1 MSSWIREAAYVE
13 EKFLE
18 QLEALGWK
26 TLIISD
32 NDNKHRTHKALMG
45 RDSFKDV
52 ILKDVL
58 VSSLK
63 KINGDWLTDE
73 QIKEV
78 IATLVNINHSSLFE
92 NNLASTELLLE
103 NISVDINHAT
113 GAKSPTVKYIDF
125 ENIENNE
132 FLAISQFMVDGA
144 QTIIPDITLFV
155 NGIPLVVIECKAPD
169 ITDPIAE
176 GVNQLKR
183 YMNTRGTEKSEGAS
197 KLFNTNAFT
206 VVSCRTQA
214 KSGTISS
221 NLEHYLS
228 WKDPY
233 PRDLAE
239 LGSDEQD
246 ILVAGMLA
254 PTNLLEI
261 MRDFIVVMGSGR
273 KRVKIVCRYQQYR
286 AVKKTI
292 KRILE
297 AKTLEER
304 NGVVWHTQGSGKSL
318 TMVFL
323 IKHSRNIKEL
333 QDYKILF
340 IVDRSDLQEQLE
352 ETATLIGE
360 KIEVALNGRDLKKKL
375 SNDVSNINMTMMQK
389 FNDGEFEKASKDLDT
404 SKVIVL
410 IDEAHRTQYSKFGSA
425 LRIALPDAVKI
436 AFTGTPVAKTVGSF
450 GSYIDT
456 YKIRE
461 AVDDGAT
468 VPIIYE
474 GMTSQDTIENKG
486 EFDTKFEDL
495 FADMTEEQQEA
506 IKKKYGTKGDILE
519 APKRIEAIAKDM
531 VRHYVEHILPNGY
544 KAQVV
549 SSSRKAAILYAQAIQ
564 KAIDEYALSCDDT
577 NEYKELISKLKT
589 AVVISAKHND
599 NSDDF
604 PKEFTTKTHK
614 DNAVAS
620 FKKPLYTKP
629 PLEATEDEDIYDA
642 QKTSQLAFLVVSD
655 MLLTG
660 FDAPIE
666 QVMYLDKKLTAHN
679 LLQAIARVNR
689 TYEGKTRGLIVDYYG
704 VGAHL
709 KEALQSYEDADVEDV
724 MQDFSSELSNL
735 ELSHRKV
742 MQFFSENK
750 IEEISA
756 DTLEDAVI
764 LLADE
769 KLRAEFKVHFKEFT
783 KLIDFILPHPIKKYF
798 LDDAKVLGLIK
809 NEAQRRYRDEELQ
822 IEGIGEKVK
831 QLINEHLVSQGIET
845 KVRPISIFDDEFGNA
860 LKDRPDKAV
869 ASEMEHAIRYTIRIN
884 IDKDPIY
891 YKSLAQKLEKIIAD
905 HKDEWKKLVEKL
917 SKFNEKMQGGREIL
931 EVFQKLECDVC
942 MAYYDMFLSFY
953 SEENIDEK
961 VKDSIIELVINSLE
975 MASREIQRVDFWGT
989 TGQKSRESL
998 ENYLVSL
1005 IASTKQ
1011 AILIQNIPDI
1021 KEKFM
1026 GISKENH
1033 KTLQGLNLAN

>member
-18 QLEALGWK
+18 QLASLNWN
-26 TLIISD
+26 TLVIDD
-32 NDNKHRTHKALMG
+32 NDNKHRTAKALFG

-52 ILKDVL
+52 FLEDILKT
-58 VSSLK
+58 SLL
-63 KINGDWLTDE
+63 KINGDWLKDE

-78 IATLVNINHSSLFE
+78 INTLKNINHSTLFE
-92 NNLASTELLLE
+92 NNLTCKQLLLE
-103 NISVDINHAT
+103 NTSVDINHQT

-125 ENIENNE
+125 ENIENNH

-169 ITDPIAE
+169 ITDPIHE

-183 YMNTRGTEKSEGAS
+183 YMNARGTEQSEGAQ
-197 KLFNTNAFT
+197 KLFNTNAF
-206 VVSCRTQA
+206 VVISCRTQA

-233 PRDLAE
+233 PKALSE
-239 LGSDEQD
+239 FGKDEQD

-254 PTNLLEI
+254 PLNLLEI
-261 MRDFIVVMGSGR
+261 MRDFTVVMGSG
-273 KRVKIVCRYQQYR
+273 KRQVKVVCRYQQYR
-286 AVKKTI
+286 AVKKTV

-304 NGVVWHTQGSGKSL
+304 NGVIWHTQGSGKSL

-323 IKHSRNIKEL
+323 VKHSRSIKEL

-360 KIEVALNGRDLKKKL
+360 EILIASNGNDLKKKL

-389 FNDGEFEKASKDLDT
+389 FSDGEFEKLNDGIDT

-425 LRIALPDAVKI
+425 LRKALPDAVKI

-461 AVDDGAT
+461 AVEDGAT

-474 GMTSQDTIENKG
+474 GMTSKDALINKG
-486 EFDTKFEDL
+486 EFDAKFEDL
-495 FADMTEEQQEA
+495 FADLTPEQMEA

-519 APKRIEAIAKDM
+519 APKRIEAIAKNM
-531 VRHYVEHILPNGY
+531 VEHYIKNILPNGY

-549 SSSRKAAILYAQAIQ
+549 SASRKAAILYSEAINQALKRYKDEVGEL
-564 KAIDEYALSCDDT
+564 KAM
-577 NEYKELISKLKT
+577 
-589 AVVISAKHND
+589 VVISPKHND
-599 NSDDF
+599 NSDEI

-614 DNAVAS
+614 DNAVAE
-620 FKKPLYTKP
+620 FKKTL
-629 PLEATEDEDIYDA
+629 DR
-642 QKTSQLAFLVVSD
+642 SNLAFIVVSD

-709 KEALQSYEDADVEDV
+709 KEALADYEDDDVADV
-724 MQDFSSELSNL
+724 MQDFSGELDKL
-735 ELSHRKV
+735 ELTHRKV
-742 MQFFSENK
+742 MQFFNQNGV
-750 IEEISA
+750 EEINK
-756 DTLEDAVI
+756 DNLEDAVVM
-764 LLADE
+764 LADE
-769 KLRAEFKVHFKEFT
+769 KLRAEFKMYFKEFT
-783 KLIDFILPHPIKKYF
+783 KLIDFILPHPIKRYF
-798 LDDAKVLGLIK
+798 LDDAKVLGMIK
-809 NEAQRRYRDEELQ
+809 NEAQRRYRDEELL
-822 IEGIGEKVK
+822 IEGIGEKIK
-831 QLINEHLVSQGIET
+831 KLINEHLVSEGIET
-845 KVRPISIFDDEFGNA
+845 KVRPVSIFDDEFESA

-869 ASEMEHAIRYTIRIN
+869 ASEMEHALRYTIRIN

-891 YKSLAQKLEKIIAD
+891 YKSLAQKLEKIIAE
-905 HKDEWKKLVEKL
+905 HKEEWDKLVEKL
-917 SKFNEKMQGGREIL
+917 SKFKQEMKGGREIL
-931 EVFQKLECDVC
+931 EVFSKINCGVC
-942 MAYYDMFLSFY
+942 MPFYDMFLSFY
-953 SEENIDEK
+953 DADVSEKQRDAIID
-961 VKDSIIELVINSLE
+961 LVINALGVTVRE
-975 MASREIQRVDFWGT
+975 MQRVDFWGS
-989 TGQKSRESL
+989 TGENSRHTL
-998 ENYLVSL
+998 QNYLVGL
-1005 IASTKQ
+1005 IAATKDT
-1011 AILIQNIPDI
+1011 ILLKNIPAI
-1021 KEKFM
+1021 KEQFM
-1026 GISKENH
+1026 SLTKENQ
-1033 KTLQGLNLAN
+1033 KELQGLILDN

>member
-18 QLEALGWK
+18 QLDSLGWDV
-26 TLIISD
+26 LVIDD
-32 NDNKHRTHKALMG
+32 NDNKHRRAKALLG
-45 RDSFKDV
+45 RDSFKEV
-52 ILKDVL
+52 ILEDMLKA
-58 VSSLK
+58 SLL
-63 KINGDWLTDE
+63 KINGDWLKIE

-78 IATLVNINHSSLFE
+78 INTLKNINHSTLFE
-92 NNLASTELLLE
+92 NNLACRELLLE
-103 NISVDINHAT
+103 NTSVDLNHTT

-125 ENIENNE
+125 ENIENNH
-132 FLAISQFMVDGA
+132 FLAVSQFMIDGA

-169 ITDPIAE
+169 ITDPIHE

-183 YMNTRGTEKSEGAS
+183 YMNTRGTEQSEGAQ
-197 KLFNTNAFT
+197 KLFNTNAFV
-206 VVSCRTQA
+206 VVSSRTQA

-221 NLEHYLS
+221 KLEHFLS

-233 PRDLAE
+233 PKSLSE
-239 LGSDEQD
+239 FGKDEQD
-246 ILVAGMLA
+246 ILVAGMLS
-254 PTNLLEI
+254 PQNLLEI
-261 MRDFIVVMGSGR
+261 MRDFTVVMGSG
-273 KRVKIVCRYQQYR
+273 KRQVKVVCRYQQYR

-292 KRILE
+292 NRILE

-304 NGVVWHTQGSGKSL
+304 NGVIWHTQGSGKSL

-323 IKHSRNIKEL
+323 VKHSRSIKEL

-360 KIEVALNGRDLKKKL
+360 EILTASNANDLKKKL

-389 FNDGEFEKASKDLDT
+389 FNDGEFEKASEGVDT

-425 LRIALPDAVKI
+425 LRKSLPDAIKI

-474 GMTSQDTIENKG
+474 GMTSKDTLQNKG

-495 FADMTEEQQEA
+495 FADLSSEQMEA

-519 APKRIEAIAKDM
+519 APKRIEAIAKNM
-531 VRHYVEHILPNGY
+531 VEHYIKNILPNGY

-549 SSSRKAAILYAQAIQ
+549 SSSRKAAILYNDAIN
-564 KAIDEYALSCDDT
+564 KALS
-577 NEYKELISKLKT
+577 EHKEEIGELRAT
-589 AVVISAKHND
+589 VVISAKHND
-599 NSDDF
+599 NSDEI
-604 PKEFTTKTHK
+604 PKDFTTKTHK
-614 DNAVAS
+614 DNAVS
-620 FKKPLYTKP
+620 EFKKPL
-629 PLEATEDEDIYDA
+629 DR
-642 QKTSQLAFLVVSD
+642 SSLAFIVVSD

-666 QVMYLDKKLTAHN
+666 QIMYLDKKLTAHN

-689 TYEGKTRGLIVDYYG
+689 TYESKTRGLIVDYYG

-709 KEALQSYEDADVEDV
+709 KEALANYEDDDVADV
-724 MQDFSSELSNL
+724 MQDFNDEIDKL

-742 MQFFSENK
+742 MQFFNQNSV
-750 IEEISA
+750 EEINKE
-756 DTLEDAVI
+756 TLEEAVVM
-764 LLADE
+764 LADE
-769 KLRAEFKVHFKEFT
+769 KLRAEFKMHYKEFT
-783 KLIDFILPHPIKKYF
+783 KLIDFILPHPIKRYF
-798 LDDAKVLGLIK
+798 LDDAKVLGMIK
-809 NEAQRRYRDEELQ
+809 NEAQRRYRDEELL
-822 IEGIGEKVK
+822 IEGIGEKIK
-831 QLINEHLVSQGIET
+831 KLINEHLVSEGIET
-845 KVRPISIFDDEFGNA
+845 KVRPVSIFDDEFESA

-869 ASEMEHAIRYTIRIN
+869 ASEMEHALRYTIRVN
-884 IDKDPIY
+884 LDKDPIY
-891 YKSLAQKLEKIIAD
+891 YKSLAEKLEKIISE
-905 HKDEWKKLVEKL
+905 HRGEWDKLVEKL
-917 SKFNEKMQGGREIL
+917 SKFKQDIKGGREIL
-931 EVFQKLECDVC
+931 EVFSKINCDVC

-953 SEENIDEK
+953 DDELEEKHKDTIID
-961 VKDSIIELVINSLE
+961 LVINSLGVTVRE
-975 MASREIQRVDFWGT
+975 MERVDFWGT
-989 TGQKSRESL
+989 TGIESRNKL
-998 ENYLVSL
+998 QNYIVGL
-1005 IASTKQ
+1005 IATTKD
-1011 AILIQNIPDI
+1011 AVLIKNIPTI
-1021 KEKFM
+1021 KEQFM
-1026 GISKENH
+1026 SLTKENQ
-1033 KTLQGLNLAN
+1033 KDLQGLKLDN

>member
-18 QLEALGWK
+18 QLESLGWD
-26 TLIISD
+26 TLTIAD
-32 NDNKHRTHKALMG
+32 NDNKHRTAEALQG

-52 ILKDVL
+52 ILEDILSEAIV
-58 VSSLK
+58 
-63 KINGDWLTDE
+63 KINGDWLKEE
-73 QIKEV
+73 QVKEV
-78 IATLVNINHSSLFE
+78 IATLKNINHSSLFE
-92 NNLASTELLLE
+92 NNLASTALLIE
-103 NISVDINHAT
+103 NTSVDVNHAT

-125 ENIENNE
+125 ENISNNH
-132 FLAISQFMVDGA
+132 FLAVSQFMVDGA

-169 ITDPIAE
+169 VTDPIHE

-183 YMNTRGTEKSEGAS
+183 YMNTRGTQLSEGAS
-197 KLFNTNAFT
+197 KLFHTNAFV
-206 VVSCRTQA
+206 VVSARTQA

-233 PRDLAE
+233 PKTLSE
-239 LGSDEQD
+239 FGKDEQD

-261 MRDFIVVMGSGR
+261 MRDFTVVMGSGR

-286 AVKKTI
+286 AVKKTV
-292 KRILE
+292 KRIMQ
-297 AKTLEER
+297 ANTPQER
-304 NGVVWHTQGSGKSL
+304 NGVIWHTQGSGKSL

-323 IKHSRNIKEL
+323 IRHLRSIKEL
-333 QDYKILF
+333 QEYKILF

-360 KIEVALNGRDLKKKL
+360 KIDTALNGKDLKKKL

-389 FNDGEFEKASKDLDT
+389 FNDGEFERASEGIDT
-404 SKVIVL
+404 SKVLVL

-425 LRIALPDAVKI
+425 LRLALPDAVKI
-436 AFTGTPVAKTVGSF
+436 AFTGTPVEKTVGSF

-461 AVDDGAT
+461 AVEDGAT

-474 GMTSQDTIENKG
+474 GMTSNDTLENRG
-486 EFDTKFEDL
+486 EFDAKFEDL
-495 FADMTEEQQEA
+495 FADLSPEQIEA

-519 APKRIEAIAKDM
+519 APKRIEAIAKNM
-531 VRHYVEHILPNGY
+531 VEHYIKNILPNGY

-549 SSSRKAAILYAQAIQ
+549 SSSRKAAILYSEAIN
-564 KAIDEYALSCDDT
+564 KALEEFKDEIG
-577 NEYKELISKLKT
+577 ELKAT
-589 AVVISAKHND
+589 VVISPKHND

-604 PKEFTTKTHK
+604 PKEFTTKSHK
-614 DNAVAS
+614 DSAVAE
-620 FKKPLYTKP
+620 FKKPL
-629 PLEATEDEDIYDA
+629 DR
-642 QKTSQLAFLVVSD
+642 SNLAFLVVSD

-709 KEALQSYEDADVEDV
+709 KEALANYENDDVADV
-724 MQDFSSELSNL
+724 MQDFSGELDKL

-742 MQFFSENK
+742 MQFFSQNGV
-750 IEEISA
+750 EEINKDS
-756 DTLEDAVI
+756 LEDAVVM
-764 LLADE
+764 LADE
-769 KLRAEFKVHFKEFT
+769 KLRAEFKMHYKEFT
-783 KLIDFILPHPIKKYF
+783 KLIDFILPHPVKRYF
-798 LDDAKVLGLIK
+798 LDDAKVLGMIK
-809 NEAQRRYRDEELQ
+809 NEAQRRYRDQELL
-822 IEGIGEKVK
+822 IEGIGEKIK
-831 QLINEHLVSQGIET
+831 KLINEHLVSEGIET
-845 KVRPISIFDDEFGNA
+845 KVRPVSIFDDEFEYA
-860 LKDRPDKAV
+860 LKDRPNKAV
-869 ASEMEHAIRYTIRIN
+869 ASEMEHALRYTIKIN

-891 YKSLAQKLEKIIAD
+891 YKSLAEKLEKIIAE
-905 HKDEWKKLVEKL
+905 HRGEWDKLVEKL
-917 SKFNEKMQGGREIL
+917 SKFKEEIVGGREVL
-931 EVFQKLECDVC
+931 EVFKKLGCDVC

-953 SEENIDEK
+953 DGEVSEK
-961 VKDSIIELVINSLE
+961 TKDVIIELVINSISI
-975 MASREIQRVDFWGT
+975 AARDISRVDFWGT
-989 TGQKSRESL
+989 TGAESRNNL
-998 ENYLVSL
+998 QNYLVGL
-1005 IASTKQ
+1005 IAATKD
-1011 AILIQNIPDI
+1011 AVLIKHIALI
-1021 KEKFM
+1021 KEQFM
-1026 GISKENH
+1026 SLTKENQ
-1033 KTLQGLNLAN
+1033 KELQGLKLDN

>member
-18 QLEALGWK
+18 QLQSLGWD
-26 TLIISD
+26 TLTIAD
-32 NDNKHRTHKALMG
+32 NDNKHRTAKALKG

-52 ILKDVL
+52 ILEDILSKAIV
-58 VSSLK
+58 
-63 KINGDWLTDE
+63 KINGDWLKEE

-78 IATLVNINHSSLFE
+78 IATLKNINHSSLFE
-92 NNLASTELLLE
+92 NNLASTALLIE
-103 NISVDINHAT
+103 NTSVDVNHAT

-125 ENIENNE
+125 ENISNNH
-132 FLAISQFMVDGA
+132 FLAVSQFMVDGA

-169 ITDPIAE
+169 VTDPIHE

-183 YMNTRGTEKSEGAS
+183 YMNTRGTEQSEGAS
-197 KLFNTNAFT
+197 KLFHTNAFV
-206 VVSCRTQA
+206 VVSARTQA

-233 PRDLAE
+233 PKTLSE
-239 LGSDEQD
+239 FGKDEQD

-261 MRDFIVVMGSGR
+261 MRDFSVVMGSGR

-286 AVKKTI
+286 AVKKTV

-297 AKTLEER
+297 ANTPQER
-304 NGVVWHTQGSGKSL
+304 NGVIWHTQGSGKSL

-323 IKHSRNIKEL
+323 VRHLRSIKEL

-340 IVDRSDLQEQLE
+340 VVDRSDLQEQLE

-360 KIEVALNGRDLKKKL
+360 KIDTALNGKDLKKKL

-389 FNDGEFEKASKDLDT
+389 FNDGEFEKASEGIDT
-404 SKVIVL
+404 SKVLVL

-425 LRIALPDAVKI
+425 LRLALPDAVKI
-436 AFTGTPVAKTVGSF
+436 AFTGTPVEKTVGSF

-461 AVDDGAT
+461 AVEDGAT

-474 GMTSQDTIENKG
+474 GMTSNDTLENRG
-486 EFDTKFEDL
+486 EFDAKFEDL
-495 FADMTEEQQEA
+495 FADLTPEQIEV

-519 APKRIEAIAKDM
+519 APKRIEAIAKNM
-531 VRHYVEHILPNGY
+531 VEHYIKNILPNGY

-549 SSSRKAAILYAQAIQ
+549 SSSRKAAILYN
-564 KAIDEYALSCDDT
+564 KAINKALQEYAKDIG
-577 NEYKELISKLKT
+577 ELRSS
-589 AVVISAKHND
+589 VVISAKHND

-604 PKEFTTKTHK
+604 PKEFTTKSHK
-614 DNAVAS
+614 DSAVVE
-620 FKKPLYTKP
+620 FKKSL
-629 PLEATEDEDIYDA
+629 DR
-642 QKTSQLAFLVVSD
+642 SNLAFLVVSD

-709 KEALQSYEDADVEDV
+709 KEALANYEDADVADV
-724 MQDFSSELSNL
+724 MQDISCEIDKL

-742 MQFFSENK
+742 MQFFSQNGV
-750 IEEISA
+750 EEINK
-756 DTLEDAVI
+756 DNLEDAVVM
-764 LLADE
+764 LADE
-769 KLRAEFKVHFKEFT
+769 KLRAEFKMHFKEFT
-783 KLIDFILPHPIKKYF
+783 KLIDFILPHPIKRYF
-798 LDDAKVLGLIK
+798 LDDAKVLGMIK

-822 IEGIGEKVK
+822 IEGIGEKIK
-831 QLINEHLVSQGIET
+831 KLINEHLVSQGIET
-845 KVRPISIFDDEFGNA
+845 RVRPVSIFDDEFEDA
-860 LKDRPDKAV
+860 LKDRPNKAV
-869 ASEMEHAIRYTIRIN
+869 ASEMEHALRYTIKIN

-891 YKSLAQKLEKIIAD
+891 YKSLAEKLEKIIAE
-905 HKDEWKKLVEKL
+905 HKGEWDKLVEKL
-917 SKFNEKMQGGREIL
+917 SKFKEEIVGGREVL
-931 EVFQKLECDVC
+931 EVFKKLGCDVC

-953 SEENIDEK
+953 DGEVSEK
-961 VKDSIIELVINSLE
+961 TKDVIIELVIDVLQ
-975 MASREIQRVDFWGT
+975 ATAREIQRVDFWGS
-989 TGQKSRESL
+989 TGENSRATL
-998 ENYLVSL
+998 QNHLVRL
-1005 IASTKQ
+1005 IAEKKEAT
-1011 AILIQNIPDI
+1011 LIKNIPAL
-1021 KEKFM
+1021 KEQFM
-1026 GISKENH
+1026 SLTKENQ
-1033 KTLQGLNLAN
+1033 KELQGLKLDN

>member
-1 MSSWIREAAYVE
+1 MGSWIREAAYVE
-13 EKFLE
+13 DKFLE
-18 QLEALGWK
+18 QLKSLGW
-26 TLIISD
+26 ISKVIDD
-32 NDNKHRTHKALMG
+32 NDNKHHTDKALLG
-45 RDSFKDV
+45 RQNFKDV
-52 ILKDVL
+52 ILEDVL
-58 VSSLK
+58 KASLL
-63 KINGDWLTDE
+63 KINGDWLKDE
-73 QIKEV
+73 QINEV
-78 IATLVNINHSSLFE
+78 INTLKNINHSTLFE
-92 NNLASTELLLE
+92 NNLACRELLLE
-103 NISVDINHAT
+103 NTSVDINHTT

-125 ENIENNE
+125 ENIENND

-169 ITDPIAE
+169 ITDPIHE

-183 YMNTRGTEKSEGAS
+183 YMNTRGTEQNEGAQR
-197 KLFNTNAFT
+197 LFNTNAFV

-221 NLEHYLS
+221 NLEHFLS

-233 PRDLAE
+233 PKDLSE
-239 LGSDEQD
+239 FGKDEQD
-246 ILVAGMLA
+246 ILVAGMLN

-261 MRDFIVVMGSGR
+261 MRDFTVVMGSG
-273 KRVKIVCRYQQYR
+273 KKMVKVVCRYQQYR

-292 KRILE
+292 KRIIE
-297 AKTLEER
+297 AKTFEER
-304 NGVVWHTQGSGKSL
+304 NGVIWHTQGSGKSL

-323 IKHSRNIKEL
+323 VKHSRSVKEL

-360 KIEVALNGRDLKKKL
+360 EIHIASNGNDLKKKL

-389 FNDGEFEKASKDLDT
+389 FNDGEFEKLNNEVDT

-425 LRIALPDAVKI
+425 LRLALPDAVKI
-436 AFTGTPVAKTVGSF
+436 AFTGTPVDKTVGSF

-474 GMTSQDTIENKG
+474 GMTSKDTLTNKR
-486 EFDTKFEDL
+486 EFDSKFEDL
-495 FADMTEEQQEA
+495 FADLTPEQMEA

-519 APKRIEAIAKDM
+519 APLRIEAIAKNM
-531 VRHYVEHILPNGY
+531 VEHYIKNILPNGY

-549 SSSRKAAILYAQAIQ
+549 SSSRKAAILYS
-564 KAIDEYALSCDDT
+564 KALNKALEEYASTMEENDIYKTLINKLSAT
-577 NEYKELISKLKT
+577 
-589 AVVISAKHND
+589 VVISPKHND
-599 NSDDF
+599 NNDDF
-604 PKEFTTKTHK
+604 PKEFSSKTHK
-614 DNAVAS
+614 DNSVAS
-620 FKKPLYTKP
+620 FKKPLSLDSRFDEQKN
-629 PLEATEDEDIYDA
+629 EDIYDA
-642 QKTSQLAFLVVSD
+642 TKTSQLAFLVVSD

-709 KEALQSYEDADVEDV
+709 KEALSNYEDADIEDV
-724 MQDFSSELSNL
+724 MQDFSGEIDKL

-742 MQFFSENK
+742 MQFFSENSV
-750 IEEISA
+750 EEISEQ
-756 DTLEDAVI
+756 TLEDAVV

-783 KLIDFILPHPIKKYF
+783 KLIDFILPHPIKRYF
-798 LDDAKVLGLIK
+798 LDDAKVLGMIK
-809 NEAQRRYRDEELQ
+809 NEAQRRYRDQELL

-831 QLINEHLVSQGIET
+831 KLINEHLVSEGIET
-845 KVRPISIFDDEFGNA
+845 KVRPISIFDDEFESA
-860 LKDRPDKAV
+860 LKDRPNKAV
-869 ASEMEHAIRYTIRIN
+869 ASEMEHALRYTIRIN

-891 YKSLAQKLEKIIAD
+891 YKSLAEKLEKIMAE
-905 HKDEWKKLVEKL
+905 HREEWDKLVEKL
-917 SKFNEKMQGGREIL
+917 SKFKEDIKGGREIL
-931 EVFQKLECDVC
+931 EIFSKINCDAC

-953 SEENIDEK
+953 GGEIEEK
-961 VKDSIIELVINSLE
+961 HKDIIIELVINSLAVTVRE
-975 MASREIQRVDFWGT
+975 MNRIDFWGT
-989 TGQKSRESL
+989 TGADSRNKL
-998 ENYLVSL
+998 QNYLVGL
-1005 IASTKQ
+1005 IAATKETV
-1011 AILIQNIPDI
+1011 LIKNIPAI
-1021 KEKFM
+1021 KEQFM
-1026 GISKENH
+1026 NLTKENQ
-1033 KTLQGLNLAN
+1033 KELQGLKLDN